1 MAKEIMTPEDREL
14 RNIALALGAGLL
26 GFPVL
31 TLDPTKNKKRPF
43 YLYENYFSRA

>member
-1 MAKEIMTPEDREL
+1 MAKKVMNPEDREL

-31 TLDPTKNKKRPF
+31 TLVSKLF
-43 YLYENYFSRA
+43 AFVQFIAFGYVS

>member
-1 MAKEIMTPEDREL
+1 MAKKVITPEDKEN

-31 TLDPTKNKKRPF
+31 TLLFKLF
-43 YLYENYFSRA
+43 AFVQFVAFGYVS

>member
-1 MAKEIMTPEDREL
+1 MAKKVITPEDREN

-31 TLDPTKNKKRPF
+31 TLVFKLF
-43 YLYENYFSRA
+43 AFVQYIAFGYVS

>member
-1 MAKEIMTPEDREL
+1 MAKKVMTPEDREL

-31 TLDPTKNKKRPF
+31 SLVFKLF
-43 YLYENYFSRA
+43 AFVQFIAFGYVS

>member
-1 MAKEIMTPEDREL
+1 MAKKVITPEDREN

-31 TLDPTKNKKRPF
+31 ALVFKLVAF
-43 YLYENYFSRA
+43 VQYIAFGYVS